1 MQTLLRPL
9 LLSCFAGLAA
19 AQGRPEPFEQ
29 LFGAPADAGS
39 FRAKFI
45 REGAGLFFL
54 QATDHYVSL
63 DAAKKEKGTHDGGD
77 WLLLAFN
84 GGTADGLRLSS
95 ATSATPL
102 PVDPASA
109 PWTVTQDANSVTF
122 TLDLTNGLVL
132 EKVLRHE
139 PQLRGFTLEIALRNV
154 NATATGSLDLTLF
167 GPTLVAPHESSLFG
181 TLTGAMAVRGDGEV
195 QHVVPKAGVVQ
206 PLTIDGRNL
215 LFAGSTNRFFGAFV
229 WPKDDAAKQALV
241 SAEVDTLPLQDDA
254 DTKTRAN
261 TTLRVRYGLRLPIP
275 AAGAATCATFG
286 LFVGPKSFRVFD
298 TLPEPERFAA
308 AVDTDLASPCC
319 GIEVPGGR
327 TMAKGLLWLLGIFHD
342 FIGSWGI
349 AIMML
354 TILVRGALAPLN
366 FHMQKSMRAYGSRM
380 AVLKPKL
387 DALKTKFGDDQRG
400 YQQAMVAFQR
410 EHKLLPPLG
419 GCLPIFLTMPI
430 YIGLF
435 TALRTAY
442 DVRQQNFLWIADL
455 SRPDALFALP
465 FWPDQFNLLPLVWI
479 GMFLFLQLRTP
490 LPADPQQ
497 RQMMSIMRYMPIVFG
512 VMLYNYAG
520 ALLVYMVTS
529 MLWSMV
535 EVALIKRIL
544 GPLDPNVAAMTP
556 TTI

>member
-1 MQTLLRPL
+1 MPMLLRAL
-9 LLSCFAGLAA
+9 LLVCLCGAAA
-19 AQGRPEPFEQ
+19 AQNRPEPFEH
-29 LFGAPADAGS
+29 LFGAPGAPGS

-45 REGAGLFFL
+45 REGAGLFVL
-54 QATDHYVSL
+54 QASDHHVSL
-63 DAAKKEKGTHDGGD
+63 DAAKKATHGPDD

-84 GGTADGLRLSS
+84 GGAADGLRLSS
-95 ATSATPL
+95 ATPLAVNPATE
-102 PVDPASA
+102 
-109 PWTVTQDANSVTF
+109 PWTVTTADGSVTF
-122 TLDLTNGLVL
+122 TLDLKNGLVL
-132 EKVLRHE
+132 EKVLRHD
-139 PQLRGFTLEIALRNV
+139 PKQRGFTLELGLRN
-154 NATATGSLDLTLF
+154 TSPGATGTLDLTLS
-167 GPTLVAPHESSLFG
+167 GLTLVAPHESSLFG
-181 TLTGAMAVRGDGEV
+181 NLTGALAVAADGTT
-195 QHVVPKAGVVQ
+195 QHLVPSAGVMQ
-206 PLTIDGRNL
+206 PLVIDGKNL
-215 LFAGSTNRFFGAFV
+215 LFAGTTNRFFGAFL
-229 WPKDDAAKQALV
+229 WPKDDIAKQALAT
-241 SAEVDTLPLQDDA
+241 AEVDTLPPRDDV
-254 DTKTRAN
+254 DTNTKAN

-275 AAGAATCATFG
+275 AQGAETRATFG
-286 LFVGPKSFRVFD
+286 LYVGPKSFRVFD
-298 TLPEPERFAA
+298 TLPEPLRFAA

-327 TMAKGLLWLLGIFHD
+327 TMAKVLLWLLGIFHD
-342 FIGSWGI
+342 FVGGWGV

-366 FHMQKSMRAYGSRM
+366 FHMQKSMRAYGARM
-380 AVLKPKL
+380 AVLKPKME
-387 DALKTKFGDDQRG
+387 AMKAKFGDDQRG

-419 GCLPIFLTMPI
+419 GCLPVVLTMPI

-442 DVRQQNFLWIADL
+442 DVRQQPFLWIEDL

-535 EVALIKRIL
+535 ESSIIKRIL